1 MCRRRRDPAV
11 HRQAPLATIPA
22 GALAEAEIV
31 IVKARLAQA
40 DWARRPVSDRIA
52 VIRRYRDLVVKNRE
66 FLLDML
72 QA

>member
-1 MCRRRRDPAV
+1 VCRRRRDPAV

-52 VIRRYRDLVVKNRE
+52 VIRYRDLVVKNRE